1 MIRIPTALSTT
12 RLSTTRIVGG
22 ILAVVVVL
30 GVASACGGGSSSGT
44 SANAATTLTAAL
56 KLQQEGKYSD
66 AAQLYQQVIATQP
79 GNLYAQYD
87 LGVVRQATRDSVG
100 ALSAYGAA
108 LTINPKYVPALYNEA
123 TIYATTDPVLAISL
137 YRQIVGLQ
145 PIAPTAYLNL
155 GFLEIKHGAPKQGA
169 RDLATA
175 VKQDSALLARVP
187 KNLQALVTSLNS
199 PAPTTTPSSQHTPKQ
214 SITPTTSSS

>member
-1 MIRIPTALSTT
+1 MIRIPIA
-12 RLSTTRIVGG
+12 RLSTTRNVGG
-22 ILAVVVVL
+22 MLAIVVL
-30 GVASACGGGSSSGT
+30 LALATACGGGSSGK

-56 KLQQEGKYSD
+56 KLQQQGKYSD

-79 GNLYAQYD
+79 DNLYAQYD
-87 LGVVRQATRDSVG
+87 LGVVRQATSDSVG

-137 YRQIVGLQ
+137 YRQIVALQ
-145 PIAPTAYLNL
+145 PTAPTAYLNL

-175 VKQDSALLARVP
+175 VTQDSALLARVP
-187 KNLQALVTSLNS
+187 KSLQSLVIALTS
-199 PAPTTTPSSQHTPKQ
+199 PKPTTTPSTHTTPKQ
-214 SITPTTSSS
+214 STTPTTSPS

>member
-1 MIRIPTALSTT
+1 MIRIPTAPSTT
-12 RLSTTRIVGG
+12 RLSTPRKVGG
-22 ILAVVVVL
+22 MLAVVVVL
-30 GVASACGGGSSSGT
+30 AVATACGGSSSGGKT
-44 SANAATTLTAAL
+44 ANAATTLTAAL
-56 KLQQEGKYSD
+56 KLQQQGKYSD

-79 GNLYAQYD
+79 DNLYAQYD

-137 YRQIVGLQ
+137 YRQIVALQ
-145 PIAPTAYLNL
+145 PNAPTAYLNL
-155 GFLEIKHGAPKQGA
+155 GFLEIKHGAPKRGA

-175 VKQDSALLARVP
+175 VTQDSSLLARVP
-187 KNLQALVTSLNS
+187 KSLQPLVTALTS
-199 PAPTTTPSSQHTPKQ
+199 PKPTTSASTHSTPKQ
-214 SITPTTSSS
+214 STTPTTSPS